1 MSLTSG
7 IETFVLEK
15 VIARVS
21 LGNSSSQITEK
32 LRR

>member
-1 MSLTSG
+1 MSLNTG
-7 IETFVLEK
+7 IENFVTEK

-21 LGNSSSQITEK
+21 LGNLSSQITEK

>member
-1 MSLTSG
+1 MSLNSG

-21 LGNSSSQITEK
+21 LGNLSSQINEN